1 MAPSLARIAL
11 LVFGSICA
19 ALVAPPLA
27 SAHGNVMESMQPA
40 DGSTVAAPIEQVVLV
55 YSQPPGVERVEIT
68 SPSGDSSEAATRQQG
83 VRVIVPFMPEEAGSW
98 MLRWTVVQTDG
109 HSIEYERSLTVAPS
123 AIPRSAANDV
133 LDALARTWI
142 RILELVRR

>member
-1 MAPSLARIAL
+1 
-11 LVFGSICA
+11 
-19 ALVAPPLA
+19 
-27 SAHGNVMESMQPA
+27 MESMQPA